1 MLELKRRKKVL
12 NFLKDLK
19 KRVDEKGEL
28 HSNTLKNNYNLSI
41 EELNELI
48 SNEEKTYTEDIK
60 NKVKSLFEAI
70 LVYIGKTNMDIVA
83 VASHKIAV
91 SDFIEIAEKLE
102 IEKTIIDKALKKR

>member
-1 MLELKRRKKVL
+1 MLEIEYRKKVL

-28 HSNTLKNNYNLSI
+28 YENTLKHNYNLSI

-48 SNEEKTYTEDIK
+48 LNENKTYTEDIK
-60 NKVKSLFEAI
+60 NKVKSLLEAI
-70 LVYIGKTNMDIVA
+70 LIYIGKTNMDIVA
-83 VASHKIAV
+83 VALHNIAV
-91 SDFIEIAEKLE
+91 SDFIEISEKMG